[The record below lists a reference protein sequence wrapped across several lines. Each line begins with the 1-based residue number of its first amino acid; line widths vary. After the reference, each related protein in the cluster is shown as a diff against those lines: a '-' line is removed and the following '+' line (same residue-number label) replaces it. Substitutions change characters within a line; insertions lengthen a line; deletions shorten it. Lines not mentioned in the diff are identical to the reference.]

1 MLEKIKLA
9 CRYRTATFDEEIKMY
24 IKSCKNDL
32 ILGGVQETKI
42 VDTDESIQTTVIAYC
57 KWQLNFQG
65 QGERWEKIYKNL
77 KTSLALDS
85 RYNTCTQKSI

>member
-9 CRYRTATFDEEIKMY
+9 LRYRTSVFDNEINLY

-32 ILGGVQETKI
+32 ILGGVNEEKFD
-42 VDTDESIQTTVIAYC
+42 DTDESIQNTVISFC

-77 KTSLALDS
+77 KTSLVLDS
-85 RYNTCTQKSI
+85 RYH

>member
-1 MLEKIKLA
+1 MLDTVKLA
-9 CRYRTATFDEEIKMY
+9 CRYRTATFDTEIEMY

-32 ILGGVQETKI
+32 ILGGVNEKKI
-42 VDTDESIQTTVIAYC
+42 TDEDESIQTTVIAYC

-77 KTSLALDS
+77 KTSLVLDS
-85 RYNTCTQKSI
+85 RYH

>member
-9 CRYRTATFDEEIKMY
+9 CRYRTATFDDEINLY
-24 IKSCKNDL
+24 IQSCKNDL
-32 ILGGVQETKI
+32 ILGGVNAEKI
-42 VDTDESIQTTVIAYC
+42 VDTDESIITTAIAYC

-85 RYNTCTQKSI
+85 RFH